1 VLIVHCKHYMSC
13 TGESGPSCKFF
24 NTLNTINICTRPQD
38 IKLSVDVPVC
48 VRHAH
53 VRTKVLI
60 AFEAR
65 NHLPQAKL
73 VQI

>member
-1 VLIVHCKHYMSC
+1 MLYV
-13 TGESGPSCKFF
+13 GEP
-24 NTLNTINICTRPQD
+24 
-38 IKLSVDVPVC
+38 LSVCVC
-48 VRHAH
+48 VCVGHAH

-73 VQI
+73 LYAYVHT